1 MSRHWYKPTFWRW
14 WWATSAPTG
23 AKALA
28 AMLITAGV
36 IFAGYELTGV
46 FSSAQAAQTYT
57 YVQTV
62 RQVRVAHVTDVQPT
76 TVLEHG
82 RIVTVDP
89 PPKTVFTPPVQQLV
103 TITTSH
109 VQDRTQ
115 TQTRTETVPVTQSR
129 FTTVIGPGH
138 TVEVTQTA
146 APVTRTA
153 TVSHTIT
160 RSQTVTAQQTSPG
173 QTVVSERTVTETNP
187 VTTTVTKSTTVPVTS
202 TVSNTVTHTTTV
214 TNTATQTVT
223 HPTTETVTVATTTT
237 VPVTTTV
244 THTVTSL
251 VTVTSPV
258 TVTVKTS
265 T

>member
-1 MSRHWYKPTFWRW
+1 VLFRSW
-14 WWATSAPTG
+14 WVTSAPTG
-23 AKALA
+23 TKALTA
-28 AMLITAGV
+28 TLITAGV

-46 FSSAQAAQTYT
+46 FSSANAAETYT

-62 RQVRVAHVTDVQPT
+62 RQVRVAHVTDLQPT
-76 TVLEHG
+76 TVLQHG

-89 PPKTVFTPPVQQLV
+89 PPRTVFTPPVQQLV

-109 VQDRTQ
+109 VED
-115 TQTRTETVPVTQSR
+115 RTETQTLPVTRDR
-129 FTTVIGPGH
+129 FTTVAGPGH

-146 APVTRTA
+146 PPVTRTA
-153 TVSHTIT
+153 TVAHTVTVT
-160 RSQTVTAQQTSPG
+160 RSQTVTAQQAGAG

-187 VTTTVTKSTTVPVTS
+187 VTTTVSKSTTVPVTS
-202 TVSNTVTHTTTV
+202 TV
-214 TNTATQTVT
+214 TNSVTQTVT
-223 HPTTETVTVATTTT
+223 HATTETVTVATTTT

-251 VTVTSPV
+251 VTVTSPI

>member
-1 MSRHWYKPTFWRW
+1 MRPPKGSGFEMSRYWYKPTFWRW

-28 AMLITAGV
+28 ATLITAGV

-46 FSSAQAAQTYT
+46 FSSAKAAQTYT

-62 RQVRVAHVTDVQPT
+62 RQLRVAHVTDLQPT
-76 TVLEHG
+76 TVLQHG

-89 PPKTVFTPPVQQLV
+89 PPQTVFTPPTQRLV
-103 TITTSH
+103 TITASH
-109 VQDRTQ
+109 VQDRTE
-115 TQTRTETVPVTQSR
+115 TETRMLPVTRSR
-129 FTTVIGPGH
+129 LTTVAGPDH

-146 APVTRTA
+146 PPVTRTA
-153 TVSHTIT
+153 TVAHAVTVT

-173 QTVVSERTVTETNP
+173 QTITSEHTVTEANQ
-187 VTTTVTKSTTVPVTS
+187 VTTTVTKATTVPVTS
-202 TVSNTVTHTTTV
+202 TVTNTVT
-214 TNTATQTVT
+214 QTIT
-223 HPTTETVTVATTTT
+223 HPTTETVTVATFTT

-251 VTVTSPV
+251 VTVTSPI